1 MEEITL
7 PQSQQVEEAAA
18 AVTALSK
25 TAPDSSAAAPP
36 PPPSDVLRLRGLP
49 FAATEVEVVDF
60 FKDFELK
67 GTPLL
72 CKRNGAVITKALVCL
87 IILQIWICSAKVG
100 LRGSATSS
108 WEVKTHCR
116 RPPLLWRH
124 LTARTWGIV
133 TCA

>member
-18 AVTALSK
+18 AVTALPM
-25 TAPDSSAAAPP
+25 AVPEASAAAPP

-49 FAATEVEVVDF
+49 FAATEAEVVDF

-67 GTPLL
+67 GSPLL
-72 CKRNGAVITKALVCL
+72 CKRNGAVNAKLRPIRNSSNLGCDSKVELRE
-87 IILQIWICSAKVG
+87 SAM
-100 LRGSATSS
+100 SS
-108 WEVKTHCR
+108 WVVKTRLR

-124 LTARTWGIV
+124 
-133 TCA
+133 